1 MTYKRFIRGLAAFV
15 APLVFLTQPAFADQ
29 EKSESSSAKAVM
41 TASPTALTLTEM
53 ATATVV
59 LSNLS
64 GSAKVTSSNS
74 KIATARLSSGKIK
87 VTAKTAGTAQIT
99 AKDKKTTL
107 SIPVTVNT
115 APAMSASPAW
125 LNLSVG
131 AKSVITLTNV
141 SGSPKASSSK
151 TSVATVSMSGSKAT
165 VTAKGAGTAQ
175 ITLKDKKTTLS
186 IPVTVNAAP
195 AMSASPTSLNLAVG
209 AKSAITLSNVYGS
222 LKASSSKTSV
232 ATVSVS
238 GSQAMVTAKSAG
250 TAQITLKDKKT
261 TLKIPVTVTTTTGG
275 GGGGTVGTSHTLLAW
290 NDLGMHCMDGDYS
303 VFSILPPY
311 NNLHAQLIDSS
322 NNKLVTSGVSL
333 TFESMADADGSVN
346 SISSNKTN
354 FWQYA
359 KAFFGVDLP
368 VGMGLAGHTTASF
381 TPQAMTLDAAS
392 KQFVAEGIPITPY
405 DDSGN
410 KNPYPMVKVI
420 ARDATGKQLAQ
431 ARVVLPV
438 SDEMSCAACHAS
450 NSGAAA
456 KPAAGWITGESG
468 EREYKLNILRL
479 HDEKSLGNATYNSA
493 LATKG
498 YNAAGLFA
506 TATAGQPILCA
517 SCHAS
522 NALPGTGIA
531 GIKPL
536 TAAIHSSHAVVK
548 DATSGTLLDSITNRS
563 ACYQCHPGSETKCL
577 RGVMGNAVLTDGKA
591 AIDCQG
597 CHGTMSNVGSST
609 RTGWLDQPDCQSCHH
624 DGKRELAAVSTTGIL
639 KKWTDTRYAT
649 NANVPATGKNLFR
662 FSKGHGGLQC
672 EACHGATHAEYPSS
686 HANDNVL
693 SKDVQGREGTIGECA
708 SCHKNVPLTADKG
721 PHGMHTVGSSWVG
734 KHGDHAEKN
743 STACAYCHGVDYRG
757 GILSTVK
764 AARSFKADGKT
775 VNYAAGQKV
784 GCYDCHDGPK
794 GD

>member
-1 MTYKRFIRGLAAFV
+1 LAVLV
-15 APLVFLTQPAFADQ
+15 APLVFLSQPAFADQ
-29 EKSESSSAKAVM
+29 EKSESSSEKAAM
-41 TASPTALTLTEM
+41 TASPTALTLTER

-64 GSAKVTSSNS
+64 GSVKVTSSNS
-74 KIATARLSSGKIK
+74 KIVTARLSSGKIK

-99 AKDKKTTL
+99 AKDKKSTF
-107 SIPVTVNT
+107 V
-115 APAMSASPAW
+115 
-125 LNLSVG
+125 
-131 AKSVITLTNV
+131 
-141 SGSPKASSSK
+141 
-151 TSVATVSMSGSKAT
+151 
-165 VTAKGAGTAQ
+165 
-175 ITLKDKKTTLS
+175 

-195 AMSASPTSLNLAVG
+195 AMSASPASLNLAVG
-209 AKSAITLSNVYGS
+209 AKSVITLTNVSGS

-238 GSQAMVTAKSAG
+238 GSKATVTAKSAG

-261 TLKIPVTVTTTTGG
+261 TLSVPLTVTTTTGGGG

-322 NNKLVTSGVSL
+322 NNKLVTSGVTL

-381 TPQAMTLDAAS
+381 TPQTMKLDAAS
-392 KQFVAEGIPITPY
+392 SQFVAEGIPITPY

-410 KNPYPMVKVI
+410 KNFYPMVKVI

-438 SDEMSCAACHAS
+438 SDEMSCATCHAS

-456 KPAAGWITGESG
+456 KPAAGWVTGETG

-479 HDEKSLGNATYNSA
+479 HDEKSLGNATYNNA

-536 TAAIHSSHAVVK
+536 TAALHSSHAVVK
-548 DATSGTLLDSITNRS
+548 DATSGALLDSITNRT

-609 RTGWLDQPDCQSCHH
+609 RAGWLDQPDCQSCHH

-649 NANVPATGKNLFR
+649 NANVPATGKNLYR

-693 SKDVQGREGTIGECA
+693 SKDVQGREGSIGECA
-708 SCHKNVPLTADKG
+708 ACHKNVPLTADKG

-734 KHGDHAEKN
+734 KHGDYAEKS
-743 STACAYCHGVDYRG
+743 STACAYCHGADYRG

-764 AARSFKADGKT
+764 AARSFNADGKT
-775 VNYAAGQKV
+775 VSYAAGQKV
-784 GCYDCHDGPK
+784 GCYDCHDGPN

>member
-1 MTYKRFIRGLAAFV
+1 MTYKRFIRGLAV
-15 APLVFLTQPAFADQ
+15 LIAPLLFVSQASLAD
-29 EKSESSSAKAVM
+29 EKNSSTSTIM
-41 TASPTALTLTEM
+41 TASPASLTLSKD
-53 ATATVV
+53 ATAVLV
-59 LSNLS
+59 LSNVS
-64 GSAKVTSSNS
+64 GSLEVKSSNS
-74 KIATARLSSGKIK
+74 DIVRASLSNGKIN
-87 VTAKTAGTAQIT
+87 VTAKAVGTAQIKV
-99 AKDKKTTL
+99 KDKKTSLT
-107 SIPVTVNT
+107 IPVTV
-115 APAMSASPAW
+115 
-125 LNLSVG
+125 
-131 AKSVITLTNV
+131 K
-141 SGSPKASSSK
+141 
-151 TSVATVSMSGSKAT
+151 
-165 VTAKGAGTAQ
+165 
-175 ITLKDKKTTLS
+175 
-186 IPVTVNAAP
+186 AAP
-195 AMSASPTSLNLAVG
+195 VMSASPTSLSLAV
-209 AKSAITLSNVYGS
+209 SASSTITLSNVSGS
-222 LKASSSKTSV
+222 LTATSGNTNI

-238 GSQAMVTAKSAG
+238 GSKVTVIAKAAG
-250 TAQITLKDKKT
+250 SVQITLKDGKTTISVPVTVTAATAMTASPTSLGLLTGASAAIAVSNVSGSLTATSSSTTVASVAVSGSTVTVTAKAAGTSQITLKDSKT
-261 TLKIPVTVTTTTGG
+261 TLTVPVTVTTAV
-275 GGGGTVGTSHTLLAW
+275 VGTSHTLLAW

-311 NNLHAQLIDSS
+311 NNLHAQLVDSN
-322 NNKLVTSGVSL
+322 NNKLVTAGITM
-333 TFESMADADGSVN
+333 TFEAMADATGSVN
-346 SISSNKTN
+346 SISSTKTN

-359 KAFFGVDLP
+359 KSIFGVDLP
-368 VGMGLAGHTTASF
+368 VGTGLTGNATASF
-381 TPQAMTLDAAS
+381 TPQALKLDAAS
-392 KQFVAEGIPITPY
+392 NQFVAEGIPITPY
-405 DDSGN
+405 DDSGR

-456 KPAAGWITGESG
+456 KPAAGWVVGETG

-479 HDEKSLGNATYNSA
+479 HDEKSLSSTVYKNA

-506 TATAGQPILCA
+506 TASAGKPILCA

-536 TAAIHSSHAVVK
+536 TAAIHSNHAMVK
-548 DATSGTLLDSITNRS
+548 DATSGVLLDSITNRN

-624 DGKRELAAVSTTGIL
+624 DGKRELAAVSATGIL

-649 NANVPATGKNLFR
+649 NANVPAAGKNLYR

-672 EACHGATHAEYPSS
+672 EACHGGTHAEYPSS

-693 SKDVQGREGTIGECA
+693 SKDVQGREGSIGECA
-708 SCHKNVPLTADKG
+708 SCHKTVPLTADKG
-721 PHGMHTVGSSWVG
+721 PHGMHTVGSAWVKG
-734 KHGDHAEKN
+734 HESSAK
-743 STACAYCHGVDYRG
+743 SSTTACAYCHGADYRG
-757 GILSTVK
+757 SILSTVK
-764 AARSFKADGKT
+764 AARSFNADGKT
-775 VNYAAGQKV
+775 VNFVAGQKV
-784 GCYDCHDGPK
+784 GCYDCHNGPK

>member
-1 MTYKRFIRGLAAFV
+1 MTYKQFIRGLAALV
-15 APLVFLTQPAFADQ
+15 APLLLLAQPAFADA
-29 EKSESSSAKAVM
+29 KISKTSAVLV
-41 TASPTALTLTEM
+41 ASPTALTLIKN
-53 ATATVV
+53 ATAVV
-59 LSNLS
+59 GLSNAS
-64 GSAKVTSSNS
+64 GSLEVKSSNS
-74 KIATARLSSGKIK
+74 NIVKASLSNGKIN
-87 VTAKTAGTAQIT
+87 VTAKSIGTAQIKV
-99 AKDKKTTL
+99 KDKKTTL
-107 SIPVTVNT
+107 TIPVTVKAAT
-115 APAMSASPAW
+115 APVAMSASPTA
-125 LNLSVG
+125 LNLAVG
-131 AKSVITLTNV
+131 ASSVITLSNV
-141 SGSPKASSSK
+141 SGTLRASSAN
-151 TSVATVSMSGSKAT
+151 TNIATVALSGAKAT
-165 VTAKGAGTAQ
+165 VTAKRAGSVQ
-175 ITLKDKKTTLS
+175 ISLKDSKTTR
-186 IPVTVNAAP
+186 T
-195 AMSASPTSLNLAVG
+195 
-209 AKSAITLSNVYGS
+209 
-222 LKASSSKTSV
+222 
-232 ATVSVS
+232 
-238 GSQAMVTAKSAG
+238 
-250 TAQITLKDKKT
+250 
-261 TLKIPVTVTTTTGG
+261 IPVTVTTTTGG
-275 GGGGTVGTSHTLLAW
+275 GTGTVGTSHTLLAW

-322 NNKLVTSGVSL
+322 NNKLVTSGVTL

-346 SISSNKTN
+346 SISSTKTN

-381 TPQAMTLDAAS
+381 TPQALKLDAAS

-405 DDSGN
+405 DDSGR

-456 KPAAGWITGESG
+456 KPAAGWIAGETG

-479 HDEKSLGNATYNSA
+479 HDEKSLANATYRSA
-493 LATKG
+493 LASKG

-506 TATAGQPILCA
+506 TATAGKPILCA

-536 TAAIHSSHAVVK
+536 TAAIHSSHALVK
-548 DATSGTLLDSITNRS
+548 DATSGVLLDSITNRN

-624 DGKRELAAVSTTGIL
+624 DGKRELAAVSATGIL

-649 NANVPATGKNLFR
+649 NANVPATGKNLYR

-708 SCHKNVPLTADKG
+708 SCHKTVPLTADKG
-721 PHGMHTVGSSWVG
+721 PHGMHTVGSTWVD
-734 KHGDHAEKN
+734 KHGDYAETS
-743 STACAYCHGVDYRG
+743 STACAYCHGADYRG

-764 AARSFKADGKT
+764 AARSFNADGKT
-775 VNYAAGQKV
+775 MNYTAGQKV
-784 GCYDCHDGPK
+784 GCYDCHNGPK

>member
-1 MTYKRFIRGLAAFV
+1 MTYKRFILGVAVLV
-15 APLVFLTQPAFADQ
+15 APLALFSQPAFADR
-29 EKSESSSAKAVM
+29 EKSESSSAKVVM
-41 TASPTALTLTEM
+41 TASPNALTLSPK

-59 LSNLS
+59 LSNIS

-74 KIATARLSSGKIK
+74 KIATASLSNGKIN
-87 VTAKTAGTAQIT
+87 VTAKAVGTARIT
-99 AKDKKTTL
+99 AKDKTTTL
-107 SIPVTVNT
+107 SIPVTVNAAPVLT
-115 APAMSASPAW
+115 ANPTT
-125 LNLSVG
+125 LNLVVG

-141 SGSPKASSSK
+141 SGSLKASSSK
-151 TSVATVSMSGSKAT
+151 TAVATVSLSGSKAT
-165 VTAKGAGTAQ
+165 VTAKSAGTAL
-175 ITLKDKKTTLS
+175 ITLKDSKTTLS
-186 IPVTVNAAP
+186 V
-195 AMSASPTSLNLAVG
+195 
-209 AKSAITLSNVYGS
+209 
-222 LKASSSKTSV
+222 
-232 ATVSVS
+232 
-238 GSQAMVTAKSAG
+238 
-250 TAQITLKDKKT
+250 
-261 TLKIPVTVTTTTGG
+261 PVTVTTTTGG

-322 NNKLVTSGVSL
+322 NNKLVTSGVTL

-346 SISSNKTN
+346 SISSSKTN

-359 KAFFGVDLP
+359 KSIFGVDLP
-368 VGMGLAGHTTASF
+368 VGTGLTGNATASF
-381 TPQAMTLDAAS
+381 TPQTMTLDAAS
-392 KQFVAEGIPITPY
+392 NQFVAEGIPITPY
-405 DDSGN
+405 DDSGR

-456 KPAAGWITGESG
+456 KPAAGWIAGETG

-479 HDEKSLGNATYNSA
+479 HDEKSLANATYKNA

-506 TATAGQPILCA
+506 TATAGKPILCA

-536 TAAIHSSHAVVK
+536 TAAIHSSHALVK
-548 DATSGTLLDSITNRS
+548 DATSGVLLDSITNRN

-597 CHGTMSNVGSST
+597 CHGTMSNVGRST

-624 DGKRELAAVSTTGIL
+624 DGKRELAAVSATGIL

-649 NANVPATGKNLFR
+649 NANVPATGKNLYR

-672 EACHGATHAEYPSS
+672 EACHGGTHAEYPSS

-693 SKDVQGREGTIGECA
+693 SKDVQGREGSIGECA

-721 PHGMHTVGSSWVG
+721 PHGMHTVGSAWVG
-734 KHGDHAEKN
+734 KHGDYAEKS
-743 STACAYCHGVDYRG
+743 STACAYCHGADYRG

-764 AARSFKADGKT
+764 AARSFNADGKT

-784 GCYDCHDGPK
+784 GCYDCHNGPK